1 MYHKIYFDLSR
12 YFELSGFELS
22 RVSCRYVLMHDHGVV
37 CVFFSLDIVPELTAP
52 TNKARQR
59 LTNFIRPGSRGRS
72 QSKTAE
78 RYIYIFTIYLT
89 ILLYCVPLGSIY
101 FIAFDVFSQLIL

>member
-1 MYHKIYFDLSR
+1 
-12 YFELSGFELS
+12 
-22 RVSCRYVLMHDHGVV
+22 MHDHGVV

-72 QSKTAE
+72 QSKTTE
-78 RYIYIFTIYLT
+78 RYISSNRSQNLVSLIFTFFRRDKKLNNFY
-89 ILLYCVPLGSIY
+89 
-101 FIAFDVFSQLIL
+101 